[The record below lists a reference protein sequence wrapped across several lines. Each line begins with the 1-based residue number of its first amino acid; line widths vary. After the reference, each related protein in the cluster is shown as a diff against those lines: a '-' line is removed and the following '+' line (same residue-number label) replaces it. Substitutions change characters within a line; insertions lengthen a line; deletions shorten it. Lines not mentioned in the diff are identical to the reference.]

1 MPNKDY
7 ELQSFTKWLFF
18 GLAIICVLTITACNQ
33 DFGRLRSS
41 SEVTLKFKQ
50 YQVDENLNYYFF
62 GWQGDPTAIIGL
74 QKDITLESDQW
85 QRIDFNEISLQT
97 LVDRV
102 GGRSSV
108 NRNGAFIVDPQ
119 GNQIGVWFAGG
130 GTATIKM
137 AGEKRIAYISP
148 SVRVRERS
156 IIFD

>member
-1 MPNKDY
+1 MPGTNFKS
-7 ELQSFTKWLFF
+7 EPFIKRSLIA
-18 GLAIICVLTITACNQ
+18 LAMIFVIPIIACSQ

-41 SEVTLKFKQ
+41 PEVTLKFKQ

-62 GWQGDPTAIIGL
+62 GWQGEPTAIIGL

-85 QRIDFNEISLQT
+85 QRIDFSDISLQT
-97 LVDRV
+97 LVDRI

-108 NRNGAFIVDPQ
+108 NRSGAIIVDPQ
-119 GNQIGVWFAGG
+119 GNQMGVWFAGG

-148 SVRVRERS
+148 TVRVRERS
-156 IIFD
+156 LLTD

>member
-1 MPNKDY
+1 MPSKDY
-7 ELQSFTKWLFF
+7 ELQSFTQWLLF
-18 GLAIICVLTITACNQ
+18 GLSIVCALTITACSQ

-74 QKDITLESDQW
+74 QKDITLESDLW

-97 LVDRV
+97 LVDRM

-108 NRNGAFIVDPQ
+108 NRSGAFIVDPQ
-119 GNQIGVWFAGG
+119 GNQLGVWFAGG

-148 SVRVRERS
+148 SVRVRQRS